1 MLNGT
6 FFLGVFFNCSRKIIK
21 VCSRSVLDQT
31 KVNSRT
37 VLEQTITT
45 FLELFLNHFKNN
57 LEKFRDIFKTL
68 NGTFFEGCSTIVH
81 KSSKDLFR
89 NCSRTNVKCSIT
101 VLGNIF
107 IFFSGTLLEHI
118 FWPWLEH
125 L

>member
-1 MLNGT
+1 M
-6 FFLGVFFNCSRKIIK
+6 FFNCSRKIIK

-68 NGTFFEGCSTIVH
+68 NGTFLRDVLQLFMKVLKICSG
-81 KSSKDLFR
+81 
-89 NCSRTNVKCSIT
+89 T
-101 VLGNIF
+101 VL
-107 IFFSGTLLEHI
+107 EQM
-118 FWPWLEH
+118 
-125 L
+125 

>member
-1 MLNGT
+1 M
-6 FFLGVFFNCSRKIIK
+6 FYNCSRKIIK
-21 VCSRSVLDQT
+21 VCSRSVLEQT
-31 KVNSRT
+31 KVISRT

-68 NGTFFEGCSTIVH
+68 NGTFFDGCSTIVH

-89 NCSRTNVKCSIT
+89 NCSRTNLKCSIT

-107 IFFSGTLLEHI
+107 IFFLELYLNKS
-118 FWPWLEH
+118 FDLG
-125 L
+125 

>member
-1 MLNGT
+1 M
-6 FFLGVFFNCSRKIIK
+6 FFICSRKIIK
-21 VCSRSVLDQT
+21 VCSTLVLEQT

-57 LEKFRDIFKTL
+57 LEKFRDKSKTL

-81 KSSKDLFR
+81 KCSKDLFQ
-89 NCSRTNVKCSIT
+89 NYSRTNLKCSIT

-107 IFFSGTLLEHI
+107 IIVLELYLNKS
-118 FWPWLEH
+118 FDLA
-125 L
+125 

>member
-1 MLNGT
+1 M
-6 FFLGVFFNCSRKIIK
+6 IK
-21 VCSRSVLDQT
+21 VCSRSVLEQT

-57 LEKFRDIFKTL
+57 LEKFIDIFKTL

-81 KSSKDLFR
+81 KSSEDLFR
-89 NCSRTNVKCSIT
+89 HFSRTNVKCSIT

-107 IFFSGTLLEHI
+107 IFFLE
-118 FWPWLEH
+118 LY
-125 L
+125 

>member
-1 MLNGT
+1 M
-6 FFLGVFFNCSRKIIK
+6 
-21 VCSRSVLDQT
+21 CSRSVLEQT

-45 FLELFLNHFKNN
+45 FLELFLNNLKNN
-57 LEKFRDIFKTL
+57 QKKFRDIFKTL

-81 KSSKDLFR
+81 KSSKDLFW

-107 IFFSGTLLEHI
+107 IFF
-118 FWPWLEH
+118 FWNFT
-125 L
+125 